1 MNHFF
6 IALHQLE
13 WWLSLHKEISWRP
26 WKNGDLLYCILD
38 SFAVIFAPLSMKYFV
53 GWEISLGKLPTVF
66 FHNPYDMFGLQ
77 TYQTNCL
84 LQTNTPALHFRVG
97 SRHHGKHGSH
107 VSQQRKLTSCLLQ
120 SFFQDFSFYSQ
131 ICMFV
136 SKPSC
141 LLSYLSNMK
150 LCNNFYE
157 HFRTLH
163 DWLKNIVRLFSAYPN
178 NETRKKLFCH
188 A

>member
-1 MNHFF
+1 M
-6 IALHQLE
+6 L
-13 WWLSLHKEISWRP
+13 
-26 WKNGDLLYCILD
+26 
-38 SFAVIFAPLSMKYFV
+38 
-53 GWEISLGKLPTVF
+53 
-66 FHNPYDMFGLQ
+66 GLQ

-163 DWLKNIVRLFSAYPN
+163 DWLKNTVRLFSAYPN
-178 NETRKKLFCH
+178 KETRKKVVLSCLEILFGCIFDSPGYKSSQYFVISK
-188 A
+188 ALKPEAKQVPKKPDVI